1 MYLFFF
7 FIKIRL
13 WPPELTARAR
23 SFNPDIHLWH
33 NHMIQGNLIFIAFG
47 QQSSDAGVT
56 LIDTILMNH
65 FDGSAFAFEAIAQVN
80 TL

>member
-1 MYLFFF
+1 
-7 FIKIRL
+7 
-13 WPPELTARAR
+13 
-23 SFNPDIHLWH
+23 
-33 NHMIQGNLIFIAFG
+33 MIQGNLIFIAFG